1 VDAWLGFLPGC
12 DYMGLRAGQWVL
24 TPAPS
29 NQRVQII
36 GFSNNYIKDEQVDA
50 AKKPAIEMMGLTMK
64 FQVKSKAI
72 CMYEQNGLL
81 EIIEADPSSLSS
93 VEAIHGASE
102 ETSLPLFDDKEV
114 IN

>member
-1 VDAWLGFLPGC
+1 
-12 DYMGLRAGQWVL
+12 MGLRAGQWVL

-36 GFSNNYIKDEQVDA
+36 GFTNNYIKDEQVDA
-50 AKKPAIEMMGLTMK
+50 AKKPAIETTGLTMK
-64 FQVKSKAI
+64 FQTKSKAI